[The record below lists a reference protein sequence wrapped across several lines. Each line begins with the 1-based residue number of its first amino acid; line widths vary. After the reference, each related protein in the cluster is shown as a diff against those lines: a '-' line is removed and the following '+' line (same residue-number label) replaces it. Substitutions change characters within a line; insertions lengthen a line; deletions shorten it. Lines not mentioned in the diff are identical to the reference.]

1 MTGCIVCNSDSE
13 VAKTAQY
20 PVEAIVGPEFVTG
33 STRMK
38 AGTAQKMVLNMV
50 STSLMIKLGHVRGN
64 KMIDMALTNE
74 KLVARGVAMVKK
86 TLIREVGEQEAS
98 TIMQDFSGDE
108 ALQTYILEIG
118 SVRQAVEDLKKRKHM

>member
-1 MTGCIVCNSDSE
+1 
-13 VAKTAQY
+13 VAGAVEY

-38 AGTAQKMVLNMV
+38 AGTAQKMVLNMI

-74 KLVARGVAMVKK
+74 KLVARGVAMVKQR
-86 TLIREVGEQEAS
+86 LVREVGEEAAD
-98 TIMQDFSGDE
+98 TVLATMTAEELE
-108 ALQTYILEIG
+108 AYILEIG
-118 SVRQAVEDLKKRKHM
+118 SVREAVEALKGKV

>member
-1 MTGCIVCNSDSE
+1 MLRPSQLHVLFESWGMCRENKLQT
-13 VAKTAQY
+13 TL
-20 PVEAIVGPEFVTG
+20 
-33 STRMK
+33 TR
-38 AGTAQKMVLNMV
+38 A
-50 STSLMIKLGHVRGN
+50 
-64 KMIDMALTNE
+64 
-74 KLVARGVAMVKK
+74 KK